1 MKTKLL
7 LPHSFKMVGWI
18 MLVLMV
24 VPGLMIVFGNFELS
38 FLDMDVFTIYDSG
51 FPGINTY
58 FAMTDNNITNEVVG
72 ILFLLGAVFV
82 AFSKEKMEDEFIAKI
97 RLDSLLWAVYL
108 NYAIL
113 LLCFLFFFGFGFMAV
128 MILNMYSVLLFFII
142 RYQIVLFRYRRIDS
156 HEEQA

>member
-7 LPHSFKMVGWI
+7 LPHSLRMVGWI

-113 LLCFLFFFGFGFMAV
+113 LLCFLFFYGFGFMAV

>member
-1 MKTKLL
+1 MKTNLL
-7 LPHSFKMVGWI
+7 LPHSFRMVGWI
-18 MLVLMV
+18 MLALMV

-38 FLDMDVFTIYDSG
+38 FLDMDVFTVYDSG

-58 FAMTDNNITNEVVG
+58 FSMTDNNLTNEVVG

-113 LLCFLFFFGFGFMAV
+113 LFCFLFFYGFGFMAV

-142 RYQIVLFRYRRIDS
+142 RYHIVLIRYKRIES

>member
-51 FPGINTY
+51 FPGMNTY